1 MYKRKLLLI
10 SLIFGTF
17 VGFIFIFKFY
27 TIFFLNNTK
36 FKNNYSYVFIDRDDT
51 IDSLKNQ
58 LLPLLKSIKS
68 FNIAANKKG
77 YTKNIKPG
85 KYKIDKG
92 MGNNK
97 IINSLRS
104 KRLTVKVTFN
114 NQERLEDL
122 AGRISYQIEA
132 DSLDLLNSF
141 KNISFLDE
149 FGFTE
154 ENALSMYFPNTY
166 EVYWDILP
174 DDFRK
179 KMENFYKSFWNQ
191 KRLNLAKEIKLDP
204 KEIYILASVVQKES
218 VKNEEKNR
226 IAGVYINRLRRNMK
240 LQADPTVIYALK
252 KLNNN
257 YNRIIKRVLYR
268 DLKIESLYNTYRY
281 KGLPPGPISMPDISS
296 IEAVLN
302 YEKHD
307 YLYFVVSPSK
317 PGYHLFSKSLNK
329 HNENKKKYTQWLNKN
344 KIYR

>member
-10 SLIFGTF
+10 SIIFGTF

-36 FKNNYSYVFIDRDDT
+36 FKNDYSYVFIDRDDT

-58 LLPLLKSIKS
+58 LLPLLKSIKD

-77 YTKNIKPG
+77 YTDNIKPG
-85 KYKIDKG
+85 KYKIDRG

-122 AGRISYQIEA
+122 AGRVSYQIEA

-141 KNISFLDE
+141 KNISFLKE
-149 FGFTE
+149 FGFNA

-179 KMENFYKSFWNQ
+179 KMENYYKSFWNQ
-191 KRLNLAKEIKLDP
+191 KRLNLAKAIKLNP
-204 KEIYILASVVQKES
+204 KEIYILASIVQKES

-240 LQADPTVIYALK
+240 LQADPTVIYAIK

-329 HNENKKKYTQWLNKN
+329 HNENKKKYTRWLNKN

>member
-1 MYKRKLLLI
+1 MYKRKLILI
-10 SLIFGTF
+10 SIIFGTF
-17 VGFIFIFKFY
+17 VGFIFIFRFY

-36 FKNNYSYVFIDRDDT
+36 FKNDYSYVFIDRDDT

-58 LLPLLKSIKS
+58 LLPLLKSIKD

-77 YTKNIKPG
+77 YTDNIKPG
-85 KYKIDKG
+85 KYKIDRG

-122 AGRISYQIEA
+122 AGRVSYQIEA

-141 KNISFLDE
+141 KNISFLKE
-149 FGFTE
+149 FGFNA

-179 KMENFYKSFWNQ
+179 KMENYYKSFWNQ
-191 KRLNLAKEIKLDP
+191 KRLNLAKAIKLNP
-204 KEIYILASVVQKES
+204 KEIYILASIVQKES

-329 HNENKKKYTQWLNKN
+329 HNENKKKYTRWLNKN

>member
-1 MYKRKLLLI
+1 MYRRKLLLI
-10 SLIFGTF
+10 SIIFGTF
-17 VGFIFIFKFY
+17 VGFVFIFKFY
-27 TIFFLNNTK
+27 KIFFLSNTK
-36 FKNNYSYVFIDRDDT
+36 FKNDYSYVFIDRDDT

-58 LLPLLKSIKS
+58 LLPILKSIKD

-77 YTKNIKPG
+77 YTDNIKPG
-85 KYKIDKG
+85 KYKIDRG

-122 AGRISYQIEA
+122 AGRVSYQIEA

-141 KNISFLDE
+141 KNISFLKE
-149 FGFTE
+149 FGFNA

-179 KMENFYKSFWNQ
+179 KMENYYKSFWNQ
-191 KRLNLAKEIKLDP
+191 KRLNLAKAIKLNP
-204 KEIYILASVVQKES
+204 KEIYILASIVQKES

-240 LQADPTVIYALK
+240 LQADPTVIYAIK
-252 KLNNN
+252 KMNNN
-257 YNRIIKRVLYR
+257 YSRKIKRVLYR
-268 DLKIESLYNTYRY
+268 DLRIESRYNTYRY

-329 HNENKKKYTQWLNKN
+329 HNENKKKYTRWLNKN

>member
-10 SLIFGTF
+10 SIIFGTF

-36 FKNNYSYVFIDRDDT
+36 FKNDYSYVFIDRDDT

-58 LLPLLKSIKS
+58 LLPLLKSIKD
-68 FNIAANKKG
+68 FDIAAYKKG
-77 YTKNIKPG
+77 YTYNIKPG
-85 KYKIDKG
+85 KYKIDRG

-104 KRLTVKVTFN
+104 KRLAVKVTFN

-141 KNISFLDE
+141 KNISFLKE
-149 FGFTE
+149 FGFNE

-179 KMENFYKSFWNQ
+179 KMENYFKSFWDQ
-191 KRLNLAKEIKLDP
+191 KRLNLAKAIKLNP
-204 KEIYILASVVQKES
+204 KEIYILASIVQKES

-329 HNENKKKYTQWLNKN
+329 HNENKKKYTRWLNKY

>member
-10 SLIFGTF
+10 LLIFGTF

-36 FKNNYSYVFIDRDDT
+36 FKNDYSYVFIDRDDT

-58 LLPLLKSIKS
+58 LLPLLKSIKD

-77 YTKNIKPG
+77 YTDNIKPG
-85 KYKIDKG
+85 KYKIDRG

-122 AGRISYQIEA
+122 AGRVSYQIEA

-141 KNISFLDE
+141 KNISFLKE
-149 FGFTE
+149 FGFNA

-179 KMENFYKSFWNQ
+179 KMENYYKSFWNQ
-191 KRLNLAKEIKLDP
+191 KRLNLAKAIKLNP
-204 KEIYILASVVQKES
+204 KEIYILASIVQKES

-329 HNENKKKYTQWLNKN
+329 HNENKKKYTRWLNKN

>member
-17 VGFIFIFKFY
+17 VGFIFIFKFF

-36 FKNNYSYVFIDRDDT
+36 FKNDYSYVFIDRDDT

-58 LLPLLKSIKS
+58 LLPLLKSIKD
-68 FNIAANKKG
+68 FDIAADKKG
-77 YTKNIKPG
+77 YTYNIKPG
-85 KYKIDKG
+85 KYKIDRG

-104 KRLTVKVTFN
+104 KKLTVKVIFN

-122 AGRISYQIEA
+122 AGRLSSQIEA
-132 DSLDLLNSF
+132 DSLELLNSF
-141 KNISFLDE
+141 KNISFLEE

-166 EVYWDILP
+166 EVFWDILP

-179 KMENFYKSFWNQ
+179 KMENYYKSFWNQ
-191 KRLNLAKEIKLDP
+191 KRLDLAKAIKLNP
-204 KEIYILASVVQKES
+204 KEIYILASIVQKES

-307 YLYFVVSPSK
+307 YLYFVVAPSK
-317 PGYHLFSKSLNK
+317 PGYHLFSKSLYK
-329 HNENKKKYTQWLNKN
+329 HNENKKKYTRWLNKN